1 MVSFKTTGFVAAAAL
16 ATLAQADYEIDP
28 TTVPFATR
36 ERWCRDEKLTCPLI
50 CQQTEPR
57 TTLVNDCDPE
67 TLKYGCLCG
76 NNKQPNVSEYSL
88 SIPYYVCTEWGRQC
102 VNGCG
107 SNNVC
112 ASDCLQNHPC
122 GATNPERRNASATSS
137 QGATASKTGSDG
149 IYTGPAG
156 SANDGSAGKKTGAG
170 SALEVGRSYGFA
182 VVFVGMF
189 AGFAML

>member
-36 ERWCRDEKLTCPLI
+36 GKSSCNPL
-50 CQQTEPR
+50 
-57 TTLVNDCDPE
+57 E

-170 SALEVGRSYGFA
+170 AALEVGRSYGFA